1 MRIYI
6 RPSRFLRLRISK
18 RGPRWAIG
26 PRAARLHL
34 GAGGP
39 GVWTGA
45 SQGDLVQAAAA
56 AQQKEETITMTGEPS
71 VVRWLDEILPLAMRP
86 TPSGAR
92 LDLPPLLH
100 REHQEGP
107 VAERGCH

>member
-39 GVWTGA
+39 GVSTGA
-45 SQGDLVQAAAA
+45 CPVTWY
-56 AQQKEETITMTGEPS
+56 K
-71 VVRWLDEILPLAMRP
+71 PLRRR
-86 TPSGAR
+86 SR
-92 LDLPPLLH
+92 
-100 REHQEGP
+100 R
-107 VAERGCH
+107 RRR